1 MVSPPSSPASSPA
14 SSPFSLLVREGSD
27 GDLVAVPAPAL
38 SSPALPFFGPHSF
51 RWHRRRRARSVSVP
65 LPPRTAAPLC
75 ACRCSPADVPCTNDA
90 MPGSDFCPQCALCS
104 RVGAAP
110 SCHCPCLHP
119 AELVSPSAPYA
130 WGDRTPV
137 VFVSYCCGGESLAY
151 ACNRLREAP
160 GSVVLAVDVHPRTVA
175 LANVSL
181 PPGDL
186 DRLLY
191 AQVSTTCMPTPH
203 LLRSLLSAVGGALP
217 AHVVELECGLPCT
230 TYTTRSG
237 RDSNPHRVSGTLL
250 PRTREG
256 RLADLFRRELFAT
269 LQWLRRASPDLSILL
284 EQPLGSLFWRHPEV
298 TAFVAAVGARVVAVD
313 HCVAAVTPADL
324 ALGSPQKPSGHLVLG
339 YPAVPDLRCAA
350 LRCAHRLPAPLGD
363 YHAHVIQLPGR
374 LSGRRVPGQVRVPAR
389 YAARHPEGLHGV
401 VFSLARRAGTLP
413 ASAMV
418 SAPAPAP
425 AAVADPDPSFGAPGV
440 RLHRLTP
447 QACVYSAVELH
458 AIFGHVLPA
467 ARMAATLNGHLDFRM
482 KRADG
487 SIVCSPDITVDD
499 VTLPGPCHVCT
510 ITQMQDVGSRRLHP
524 SVARSRRAAARSSP
538 SAASVSFAP
547 PLALSAMCG
556 GAGGL
561 GSLLLPVSLSAAGPG
576 VPDVDLPEEA
586 ETAGSSGSSSSSSSS
601 SEHSPGTAPEGS
613 DADVDAECDVG
624 RPPVFADY
632 PDRLY
637 SRAGALGSTERTF
650 AAMES
655 LPWERRGGRLIHF
668 DVIYPEHA
676 SRGRPLKGG
685 VTCYLLGFDLGVQC
699 AMIRPLKHKSD
710 LRRAFKAIAI
720 QQHWPTQGHVAHIVT
735 DGEPALAA
743 ALEEAALDMGCSF
756 EVLPAYAPNANRAGA
771 GLVKSLRSAARAY
784 LFEASAH
791 PGAAIDGSFEPFAL
805 EQAVQMFNVS
815 AIPAHPLGYS
825 PYRLLHGVPPVFM
838 GVAFGAPLY
847 MHIPKDQRASH
858 VARCEPSGPARSE
871 VVLALGPRSQY
882 SLLPT
887 CLTTRKTRRTS
898 RTLYMAPA
906 GSPPG
911 VFLGSSPA
919 QVSAPMSKLDK
930 VAAAVA
936 HVETVVARSER
947 VAAVARATEAMLN
960 AHDERLLISAGS
972 HLPRAKE
979 YINARCRSLVGV
991 SVATALGM
999 HFPDTSGTVRRY
1011 TRKDLDYDI
1020 GRDYIRVS
1028 LAPDPSATP
1037 EELRFDADM
1046 SQSAHVASLALS
1058 AVSLLSS
1065 SESPEPDRAARVD
1078 ALMAIVAMTDLPWGK
1093 YLNGPERDLVI
1104 AAWHAELKALV
1115 DLGAIEPLERDSPDW
1130 HEAVASPRTTPC
1142 RVLLDFKRSGQW
1154 KARCVIR
1161 GDLEDKVAVDG
1172 PGFHYFS
1179 NVARMSTVRMSA
1191 LRPGRNVPR
1200 PGKVGHR
1207 LVSTCDVSNA
1217 FLQSD
1222 PFPREDRRFLKIRS
1236 PIDGSVTYWRHRIPL
1251 YGSCSAPARWETT
1264 FSTWLTTPES
1274 AGGPGFVRGD
1284 NEPSVYYHRGRDLL
1298 MVLYT
1303 DDQFVDG
1310 YREDIEW
1317 YYGLLRGRFRI
1328 KEPQW
1333 LSPGASLDHLGVQM
1347 FMTDSHLYLSM
1358 ERYIQSMDVVL
1369 QRAGK
1374 LIPRRR
1380 TPISPSLEITDL
1392 RPLGHDKARFFS
1404 RALGMCSWL
1413 SSTVRLDGRYAFSR
1427 IAQYA
1432 AEPCYGAY
1440 DALIHLLD
1448 YYSTTAHLCIRQSL
1462 TEPGAWA
1469 FFSDSDLCGNAE
1481 AACMRRSQLGYVAM
1495 CGSAP
1500 ISWSSKVTTVRF
1512 REYDA
1517 PAGYS
1522 WGRPVVANAGIAD
1535 NHADV
1540 SSAAS
1545 ELYAAGTCVMD
1556 VLALSYVASEAN
1568 VAFPSP
1574 FVLQVDNAAAQ
1585 AFACQRRYAGRSRL
1599 RHIDARLEWVR
1610 CLRDSALV
1618 EVVHVGT
1625 HDNLADM
1632 FTKALSVRTFTA
1644 MRNRMMS
1651 FHHIPP

>member
-104 RVGAAP
+104 HVGAAP

-324 ALGSPQKPSGHLVLG
+324 ALGSPQKPSGHLALG

>member
-104 RVGAAP
+104 HVGAAP

-447 QACVYSAVELH
+447 QACIYSAVELH

-1161 GDLEDKVAVDG
+1161 GDLEDKVPVDG

>member
-1 MVSPPSSPASSPA
+1 MQ
-14 SSPFSLLVREGSD
+14 EGPD
-27 GDLVAVPAPAL
+27 GDLVAV
-38 SSPALPFFGPHSF
+38 SSPAASSPVLPFFGPHSSS
-51 RWHRRRRARSVSVP
+51 WHRRRGGRSAGA
-65 LPPRTAAPLC
+65 PRPAAALC
-75 ACRCSPADVPCTNDA
+75 ACRCSPVAVPCTDDA
-90 MPGSDFCPQCALCS
+90 VPGSAFCRRCTPCSLAGATASCA
-104 RVGAAP
+104 
-110 SCHCPCLHP
+110 CPCLRP
-119 AELVSPSAPYA
+119 VELISPSAPYM

-137 VFVSYCCGGESLAY
+137 VFISFCCGVESLAY
-151 ACNRLREAP
+151 AGNRLREAP
-160 GSVVLAVDVHPRTVA
+160 GSVVLAVDIFPRSVA
-175 LANVSL
+175 LANASL
-181 PPGDL
+181 APADL
-186 DRLLY
+186 PRLLY
-191 AQVSTTCMPTPH
+191 VQVSATSVPTPH
-203 LLRSLLSAVGGALP
+203 LLRSLLAAVCGALP

-237 RDSNPHRVSGTLL
+237 RDSNPHRVSGTLV

-256 RLADLFRRELFAT
+256 RLADLFRRELFTT
-269 LQWLRRASPDLSILL
+269 LHWLRSESPGLSFLL
-284 EQPLGSLFWRHPEV
+284 ENPLGSLLWRHPEV
-298 TAFVAAVGARVVAVD
+298 HAFTAAVGARLVAVD

-339 YPAVPDLRCAA
+339 YPTVPDVRCAA
-350 LRCAHRLPAPLGD
+350 LGCAHRLPAPLGD
-363 YHAHVIQLPGR
+363 RHAHVVQLPGR
-374 LSGRRVPGQVRVPAR
+374 SSGRRVPGQVRVPAR

-401 VFSLARRAGTLP
+401 VFSLARRAGALP

-418 SAPAPAP
+418 SAPAPAAL
-425 AAVADPDPSFGAPGV
+425 AAPDPSFGAPGV

-487 SIVCSPDITVDD
+487 SIVCAPDITVED

-586 ETAGSSGSSSSSSSS
+586 EPTGSGGLSSSSSSSSSS
-601 SEHSPGTAPEGS
+601 SEHSPDTAPEGS

-637 SRAGALGSTERTF
+637 SRAGALGSAERTF

-655 LPWERRGGRLIHF
+655 LPWERRGGRLVHF

-699 AMIRPLKHKSD
+699 ALIRPLKHKSD

-720 QQHWPTQGHVAHIVT
+720 QQHWPTQGHIAHIVT
-735 DGEPALAA
+735 DGEPGLAT
-743 ALEEAALDMGCSF
+743 ALEEAAQDMGCSF
-756 EVLPAYAPNANRAGA
+756 ELLPAYAKNANHAGA

-791 PGAAIDGSFEPFAL
+791 PDAAIDGSFEPFAL

-911 VFLGSSPA
+911 VFLGRSPA

-936 HVETVVARSER
+936 HVETVAARSER

-991 SVATALGM
+991 SVAAALGM
-999 HFPDTSGTVRRY
+999 RFPDTSGAVRRY

-1020 GRDYIRVS
+1020 GRDYIRVT
-1028 LAPDPSATP
+1028 LAPDPSATT

-1065 SESPEPDRAARVD
+1065 AESPEPDRAARVD

-1207 LVSTCDVSNA
+1207 VVSTCDVSNA

-1317 YYGLLRGRFRI
+1317 YYSLLRARFRI

-1333 LSPGASLDHLGVQM
+1333 LSPGESLDHLGVQI

-1374 LIPRRR
+1374 IIPRRR
-1380 TPISPSLEITDL
+1380 TPISPRLEITDL
-1392 RPLGHDKARFFS
+1392 RPLNHDKARFFS

-1462 TEPGAWA
+1462 TEPGEWT

-1481 AACMRRSQLGYVAM
+1481 EACMRRSQLGYVAM

-1500 ISWSSKVTTVRF
+1500 ISWSSKVTTARF

-1522 WGRPVVANAGIAD
+1522 WGRPVVANAGITE

-1545 ELYAAGTCVMD
+1545 ELYAAGTAVMD

-1618 EVVHVGT
+1618 EVVHVDT

-1632 FTKALSVRTFTA
+1632 FTKALSIGTFTA

-1651 FHHIPP
+1651 FHHIPR

>member
-1 MVSPPSSPASSPA
+1 
-14 SSPFSLLVREGSD
+14 VREGPG
-27 GDLVAVPAPAL
+27 GDLVAVSPPAVA
-38 SSPALPFFGPHSF
+38 SPVSPFFGPHS
-51 RWHRRRRARSVSVP
+51 RSWHRRRGGARSGGAS
-65 LPPRTAAPLC
+65 RAAAALC
-75 ACRCSPADVPCTNDA
+75 ACPCSPFAVPCTNDA
-90 MPGSDFCPQCALCS
+90 VPGSALCRQCAPCA
-104 RVGAAP
+104 RVGAVAP
-110 SCHCPCLHP
+110 CCCPCARP
-119 AELVSPSAPYA
+119 AEFVSPPAPYV
-130 WGDRTPV
+130 WEDRTPV
-137 VFVSYCCGGESLAY
+137 VFVSYCCGAEDLAY

-160 GSVVLAVDVHPRTVA
+160 GSVVLAVDVYPRSIA
-175 LANVSL
+175 LANVAL
-181 PPGDL
+181 APVDL
-186 DRLLY
+186 ARLLY
-191 AQVSTTCMPTPH
+191 VQVSAASVPTPH
-203 LLRSLLSAVGGALP
+203 LVRSLLTSVCGALP

-237 RDSNPHRVSGTLL
+237 RDSNPHRVSGTLV
-250 PRTREG
+250 PRTRAG

-269 LQWLRRASPDLSILL
+269 LHWLRSEAPGLSFLL
-284 EQPLGSLFWRHPEV
+284 ENPLHSLLWRHPEV
-298 TAFVAAVGARVVAVD
+298 QAFTVAVGARLVAVD

-324 ALGSPQKPSGHLVLG
+324 ALGSPQKPSGHLALG
-339 YPAVPDLRCAA
+339 YPTVPDVRCAT
-350 LRCAHRLPAPLGD
+350 LGCAHRLPAPLAD
-363 YHAHVIQLPGR
+363 RHAHAIQLPGR
-374 LSGRRVPGQVRVPAR
+374 SSGRRVPGQVRVPAR

-401 VFSLARRAGTLP
+401 VFSLARRAGALP
-413 ASAMV
+413 ASAVV
-418 SAPAPAP
+418 SAPAPA
-425 AAVADPDPSFGAPGV
+425 VLADPDPTFAAPGV

-458 AIFGHVLPA
+458 AIFGHVLPD
-467 ARMAATLNGHLDFRM
+467 ARMVATLNGHLDFRM

-487 SIVCSPDITVDD
+487 SIVCSPDITVAD
-499 VTLPGPCHVCT
+499 VALPGPCHVCAVT
-510 ITQMQDVGSRRLHP
+510 RMQDVGSRRLHP
-524 SVARSRRAAARSSP
+524 SAARSRRAAARSSP
-538 SAASVSFAP
+538 PAASVSFAP

-561 GSLLLPVSLSAAGPG
+561 GSLLLPVSLSAAGPS

-586 ETAGSSGSSSSSSSS
+586 EPALSAGSSSSSSSS
-601 SEHSPGTAPEGS
+601 SSSAHSPGTAPEGS

-624 RPPVFADY
+624 RPPVFPDY

-637 SRAGALGSTERTF
+637 SRAGALGSAERTF
-650 AAMES
+650 AALES
-655 LPWERRGGRLIHF
+655 LPWERRGGRLVHF
-668 DVIYPEHA
+668 DIIYPEHA

-685 VTCYLLGFDLGVQC
+685 ISCYLLGFDLGVQC
-699 AMIRPLKHKSD
+699 ALLRPLKHKSD
-710 LRRAFKAIAI
+710 LRRAFKSLAV
-720 QQHWPTQGHVAHIVT
+720 QQHWTTQGHVAHIVT

-756 EVLPAYAPNANRAGA
+756 EVLPAYAPNANHAGA

-805 EQAVQMFNVS
+805 EQAVHMFNVS

-858 VARCEPSGPARSE
+858 VARCEPSGPARAE
-871 VVLALGPRSQY
+871 VVLALGPRSPY

-911 VFLGSSPA
+911 VFPGSSPA
-919 QVSAPMSKLDK
+919 HVLGPVSRPAA

-936 HVETVVARSER
+936 HVEAGVAHSER

-972 HLPRAKE
+972 HLSRAKA
-979 YINARCRSLVGV
+979 YINARCSSLVGI
-991 SVATALGM
+991 SVAAALRM
-999 HFPDTSGTVRRY
+999 HFPDTTGAVRRY
-1011 TRKDLDYDI
+1011 ARKDLDYDI

-1065 SESPEPDRAARVD
+1065 AESPEPDRAARVD

-1191 LRPGRNVPR
+1191 LRPGRNIPR

-1207 LVSTCDVSNA
+1207 VISTCDVSNA

-1251 YGSCSAPARWETT
+1251 YGSCSAPARWEAT

-1310 YREDIEW
+1310 YREDIDW
-1317 YYGLLRGRFRI
+1317 YYSLLRARFRI

-1347 FMTDSHLYLSM
+1347 FMTDSHVYLSM

-1380 TPISPSLEITDL
+1380 TPISPKLEITDL
-1392 RPLGHDKARFFS
+1392 RPLNHDKARFFS

-1432 AEPCYGAY
+1432 AEPCHGAY
-1440 DALIHLLD
+1440 VALLHLLD
-1448 YYSTTAHLCIRQSL
+1448 YYSTTAHLCLRQSL
-1462 TEPGAWA
+1462 TEPGEWS

-1481 AACMRRSQLGYVAM
+1481 EACMRRSQLGYVAM

-1522 WGRPVVANAGIAD
+1522 WGRPVVANAGIPD

-1568 VAFPSP
+1568 IAFPSP

-1610 CLRDSALV
+1610 CLRDSGLV
-1618 EVVHVGT
+1618 EVVHVDT
-1625 HDNLADM
+1625 HDNLADL
-1632 FTKALSVRTFTA
+1632 FTKALSIQTFTA
-1644 MRNRMMS
+1644 LRNRMMA
-1651 FHHIPP
+1651 FHHIPR